1 MRDVS
6 LTLIQT
12 FFIVAR
18 DGSYSAAARKLSMS
32 YQSAANHVRRLEQL
46 LGERLVLSE
55 KGLKSVTLTPRAQS
69 LYKLLEPDLDTM
81 LTRLGRILDKERP
94 LLRVGLPQAIFYY
107 LFPAVMRAL
116 REEYPE
122 LEIVAYERDT
132 AIPDLIKSGSIDVCI
147 TERFF
152 GDPAV
157 PQHLVGSYHL
167 SLVYPAGWPAP
178 PTDGLLAWADA
189 KPFIT
194 YEPGQ
199 LLRDIALDYLR
210 RDGHQPNIAISTSGS
225 SSVKMCVENG
235 LGFGIIPSWCVEP
248 DETAVRAI
256 RLDSLPTIPI
266 YFGEAQFLQNNPVV
280 VDARRIFGA
289 VASPRLT

>member
-46 LGERLVLSE
+46 LGERLVISE
-55 KGLKSVTLTPRAQS
+55 KGVKSLTLTPRAQS
-69 LYKLLEPDLDTM
+69 LYKLLEPDLNTM
-81 LTRLGRILDKERP
+81 LSRLGRILDKERP
-94 LLRVGLPQAIFYY
+94 LLRIGLPQAIFYY
-107 LFPAVMRAL
+107 LLPSVMQSL
-116 REEYPE
+116 REAHPE

-167 SLVYPAGWPAP
+167 SLVYPADWSPPPANDILGWA
-178 PTDGLLAWADA
+178 AD

-199 LLRDIALDYLR
+199 LLRDVALDYLGR
-210 RDGHQPNIAISTSGS
+210 EGRAPTVAISTSGS
-225 SSVKMCVENG
+225 SSVKKCIEKG
-235 LGFGIIPSWCVEP
+235 LGFGVIPSWCMEP
-248 DETAVRAI
+248 GDTSVRAI
-256 RLDSLPTIPI
+256 KLEDLPTIPI

-280 VDARRIFGA
+280 LAARRIFID
-289 VASPRLT
+289 VAAPRLT

>member
-1 MRDVS
+1 
-6 LTLIQT
+6 
-12 FFIVAR
+12 
-18 DGSYSAAARKLSMS
+18 
-32 YQSAANHVRRLEQL
+32 
-46 LGERLVLSE
+46 
-55 KGLKSVTLTPRAQS
+55 LTPRAQS

-107 LFPAVMRAL
+107 LFPAVMTAL
-116 REEYPE
+116 RQEYPE

-132 AIPDLIKSGSIDVCI
+132 AIPDLIKSGSIDICI

-157 PQHLVGSYHL
+157 PQHLVGSYKL
-167 SLVYPAGWPAP
+167 SLVYPAEWAAPAREDILSWA
-178 PTDGLLAWADA
+178 TD

-199 LLRDIALDYLR
+199 LLRDIALDYLS
-210 RDGHQPNIAISTSGS
+210 RDGRQPSVAISTSGS
-225 SSVKMCVENG
+225 SSVKKCVENG
-235 LGFGIIPSWCVEP
+235 LGFGIIPTWCLEA
-248 DETAVRAI
+248 EEHAIRAI
-256 RLDSLPTIPI
+256 GLDDLPTIPI

-280 VDARRIFGA
+280 LAARRIFGE
-289 VASPRLT
+289 VAAPRLT